1 MQPDPTLIAK
11 VLAEAGIDASVET
24 VDKLGVVA
32 RVQPADVAPVLVALR
47 DSSHAFQFLADL
59 FGVDTGEAVDV
70 VYHLRSFV
78 CDEELHV
85 KAAHSY
91 GGTITSVWE
100 TFPAALMAER
110 ECAEMF
116 GLLLSGHP
124 NPKRLLTIEGVD
136 PLLLKTVP
144 IRDAEEVRDR

>member
-11 VLAEAGIDASVET
+11 ILTEAGVDASVEA

-32 RVQPADVAPVLVALR
+32 RVSPSDVLAAARALK
-47 DSSHAFQFLADL
+47 DSSHAYQFLVDL

-78 CDEELHV
+78 CDEEVHL
-85 KAAHSY
+85 KAAHAY
-91 GGTITSVWE
+91 GGTIASVWE
-100 TFPAALMAER
+100 LFPAALMAER

-124 NPKRLLTIEGVD
+124 NPKRLLTIEGVE
-136 PLLLKTVP
+136 PLLLKSVP